1 MSIVQPRRVPAGAAA
16 GGGGLRIPS
25 PGRAAAW
32 RRRPATRH
40 AKAGEWPQASP
51 FACPQG
57 ALPLLPWALPP
68 APQLPRLLPPSTAT
82 PTLCLGSICRPELF
96 PTDHLSFLSIPS
108 PLAAS
113 MPWASR
119 TLLLL
124 LSRPLRWFVNFL
136 APGIQ
141 CSRGCRGSTVCWAR
155 WAGATRPLPGTR
167 KKPQSQKR
175 PNQPPVSAMHPGFCT
190 LIV

>member
-1 MSIVQPRRVPAGAAA
+1 MSIVQLCRVPAGAAA
-16 GGGGLRIPS
+16 GGEGLRTPS

-32 RRRPATRH
+32 RRRPETRH
-40 AKAGEWPQASP
+40 ALP

-57 ALPLLPWALPP
+57 ALPLLPWAL
-68 APQLPRLLPPSTAT
+68 QLPRLLPPSTAT
-82 PTLCLGSICRPELF
+82 PTLCLRRICRPELF

-124 LSRPLRWFVNFL
+124 LSCPPLRWFVNFL

-155 WAGATRPLPGTR
+155 WAGASRPLPGTG

>member
-1 MSIVQPRRVPAGAAA
+1 MSIVQPCRVPAGAAA
-16 GGGGLRIPS
+16 GGEGLRTPS

-32 RRRPATRH
+32 RRRPETRH
-40 AKAGEWPQASP
+40 ALP

-57 ALPLLPWALPP
+57 ALPLLPWAL
-68 APQLPRLLPPSTAT
+68 QLPRLLPPSTAT
-82 PTLCLGSICRPELF
+82 PTLCLRRICRPELF

-124 LSRPLRWFVNFL
+124 LSCPPPPLVREFFGPRDPVFSWMQGKHRVL
-136 APGIQ
+136 GTVGGSLPAP
-141 CSRGCRGSTVCWAR
+141 AR
-155 WAGATRPLPGTR
+155 YR
-167 KKPQSQKR
+167 KKTTKSEKT
-175 PNQPPVSAMHPGFCT
+175 QPTTCLSNAPRFLYIDRV
-190 LIV
+190 I

>member
-1 MSIVQPRRVPAGAAA
+1 MSIVQGAGRSCSPRRRAQDTQPRQSSCLATTAEKKTRQGRGMAA
-16 GGGGLRIPS
+16 GFALRWS
-25 PGRAAAW
+25 PRSST
-32 RRRPATRH
+32 P
-40 AKAGEWPQASP
+40 
-51 FACPQG
+51 
-57 ALPLLPWALPP
+57 PLLGSAP
-68 APQLPRLLPPSTAT
+68 APQLPPLLPPSTAT
-82 PTLCLGSICRPELF
+82 PTPCLGCVCHPELF

-113 MPWASR
+113 TPSASR

-124 LSRPLRWFVNFL
+124 LSCPLRWFVNFL

-155 WAGATRPLPGTR
+155 WAGVTRPLPGTGE
-167 KKPQSQKR
+167 KNKPQSQKR

-190 LIV
+190 SIV